1 MGVLVWQA
9 QLSRNYILIVKTK
22 VAWLA
27 KNYLSIDE
35 FIIHKK
41 KSIYRFIQNNLA
53 ING

>member
-9 QLSRNYILIVKTK
+9 QLSTNYILIVKTK

-27 KNYLSIDE
+27 KNDLSIDE

-41 KSIYRFIQNNLA
+41 KAFIDSFRTILQ
-53 ING
+53 